1 MKKFWVVTRPGLD
14 STLADFV
21 FETDVEGLGLMAI
34 SAAGGRPAT
43 GPRPFKEAE
52 AFATAAEA
60 YAAATNLLLGSSD
73 GYDDLAHEAALEA
86 ARFTGPAG
94 PRPEG
99 LAGEAWDQLR
109 EGL

>member
-1 MKKFWVVTRPGLD
+1 MKRFWVVARPGPD

-34 SAAGGRPAT
+34 GAAGGRPAT
-43 GPRPFKEAE
+43 GPRPFKEAC

-60 YAAATNLLLGSSD
+60 YAAATDLLLGISA

-86 ARFTGPAG
+86 ARYTGPAG
-94 PRPEG
+94 PRPGG
-99 LAGEAWDQLR
+99 LAGEAWD
-109 EGL
+109 EMIGS

>member
-1 MKKFWVVTRPGLD
+1 MQKFWIVTRPGPD

-21 FETDVEGLGLMAI
+21 FETDVEGLGRMAI
-34 SAAGGRPAT
+34 GAAGGRAAT
-43 GPRPFKEAE
+43 ERPYAGAE

-60 YAAATNLLLGSSD
+60 FAAAADLLLGISD